1 MKQKFE
7 RLIPFIIKTDIF
19 LGILILILTFMG
31 KSEILNPQWFA
42 VNFFIFIGGLY
53 IYSKTKNKIF
63 YCVFIYA
70 LIFSLTILID
80 MIFPGGIISD
90 NNTAGDHTMSV
101 VFIVLGIGG
110 FFATYYYQ
118 NKKK

>member
-7 RLIPFIIKTDIF
+7 KMIPFIIKTDIF
-19 LGILILILTFMG
+19 LGILILVLTFMG

-70 LIFSLTILID
+70 LIFSLMILID
-80 MIFPGGIISD
+80 MMLPGGIISE
-90 NNTAGDHTMSV
+90 NNTAGDHAISGGL
-101 VFIVLGIGG
+101 IVLGIGG
-110 FFATYYYQ
+110 FFATYYYL